1 MIIEDFGSESGP
13 ASAGESES
21 DIVCIAGARPNF
33 MKVAPVLAEFR
44 RRHWHPVLIHTG
56 QHYSPEMSEAF
67 FEDLGLPHPEVN
79 LSVGSGTQTQQTAE
93 IMKRLE
99 PVLLQLKP
107 QLVVVVGDTNSTL
120 AATLVAAKMS
130 IPIAHIEAG
139 LRSFDR
145 TMPEEINRV
154 VTDAL
159 SELLFVT
166 EQSAVDNLHAEGVPR
181 ARIHFV
187 GNVMIDSLL
196 RCREPARHS
205 KILDRLG
212 LRVRG
217 YVVVTLH
224 RVSNVDCSDRLAAL
238 LTMLRSLSREVPV
251 IFPVHPRTL
260 ERIRGANLD
269 CSGVITTEPLGY
281 IDFVKLIGE
290 ARLVL
295 TDSGGIQEE
304 TTILN
309 VPCLTLRQNTERPV
323 TITQGTNRL
332 VGVDPDVILKAAKSA
347 LQEPIASKGVP
358 DLWDGKASARIAD
371 VLERFLADRPL

>member
-1 MIIEDFGSESGP
+1 MIIGDLGSDSGP
-13 ASAGESES
+13 ASARVSQS
-21 DIVCIAGARPNF
+21 DIACIAGARPNF
-33 MKVAPVLAEFR
+33 MKVAPVMAEFR
-44 RRHWHPVLIHTG
+44 RRRWRPVLIHTG
-56 QHYSPEMSEAF
+56 QHYSPEMSDAF

-166 EQSAVDNLHAEGVPR
+166 EQSAVDNLRAEGVPR

-205 KILDRLG
+205 RILDRLG
-212 LRVRG
+212 LRARA

-224 RVSNVDCSDRLAAL
+224 RVSNVDCPDRLAAL
-238 LTMLRSLSREVPV
+238 LAMLRSLSREVPV

-260 ERIRGANLD
+260 ERIKDANLE
-269 CSGVITTEPLGY
+269 CGGVMTTEPLGY

-304 TTILN
+304 TTILK

-347 LQEPIASKGVP
+347 LQEPMASKGVP
-358 DLWDGKASARIAD
+358 DLWDGRASARIAD
-371 VLERFLADRPL
+371 VLERFLAKRPL